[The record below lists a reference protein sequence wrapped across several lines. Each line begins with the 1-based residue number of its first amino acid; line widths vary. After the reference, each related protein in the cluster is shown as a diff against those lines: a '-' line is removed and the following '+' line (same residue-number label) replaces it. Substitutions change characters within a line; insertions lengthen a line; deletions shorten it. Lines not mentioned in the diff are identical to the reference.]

1 MAALATLG
9 HSRTSELDLEEPAL
23 VRDDL
28 VHATHALRVLVAF
41 ERQPSAAM
49 QSGALRDELELVR
62 RRILA
67 ALSMR
72 HGTDGLNRVAF
83 QLAQRDPRSHALAL
97 EWLDVTLTGTDRAVV
112 ALLEPGLSDRER
124 LNALTGH
131 FPVAPLSQ
139 QELLIDLVQDGDGRW
154 RRPWIKACALYT
166 ASAMSEVDLEALA
179 AAVGD
184 APATFESD
192 DEEMIVHETLTALL
206 LRRRELP

>member
-1 MAALATLG
+1 
-9 HSRTSELDLEEPAL
+9 
-23 VRDDL
+23 
-28 VHATHALRVLVAF
+28 
-41 ERQPSAAM
+41 
-49 QSGALRDELELVR
+49 
-62 RRILA
+62 
-67 ALSMR
+67 MR

-83 QLAQRDPRSHALAL
+83 QLAQRNPRSHALAL

-131 FPVAPLSQ
+131 FAVAPLSQ
-139 QELLIDLVQDGDGRW
+139 QELLIDLVQDGDDRW

-166 ASAMSEVDLEALA
+166 ASGMSEIDLEALA

-184 APATFESD
+184 APATLETD

-206 LRRRELP
+206 LRRRELA